1 MEAYHEKMIDTISTI
16 RKVDRQMAV
25 QLLRQ
30 CVATVSAKLGVTISE
45 INNIIF
51 QADFLHHCLAGI
63 CSHKDLEAC
72 RKSCNCVIYTDNTCI
87 PRNFSNAS
95 LINKDPDKYAKDLK
109 TQDLEDFIKKANFLH
124 FNYEG
129 GGLTDNTFD
138 SLLFNLNKR
147 LRTKGRKLRLIG
159 AQPVEKI
166 RAELPI
172 PMPSLNKV
180 YPGTKELIK
189 FLDNNPGETLVYSE
203 KLDGIS
209 GMIVYR
215 NKKIANIYTR
225 GNGEIGGDVTYLK
238 DYISLPQKLTNYTN
252 LVVRGEFVVKKT
264 IFKQKYSELYATP
277 RNFVSGQIA
286 RGNITSYVPDIEF
299 IAYEVVQIEGSEDTP
314 TPLQKYNILS
324 EENFSVVDYGIFRN
338 QTVFD
343 ILYEYKI
350 HRETSAFEID
360 GLVLRYNATAKVLEA
375 LENPIDSVAFKA
387 LLDEQLRETK
397 VINVDWRISRY
408 GRYVPVAV
416 YEAVYVNGIRLTRAS
431 AHNAAHVRDWNM
443 GRGTEIVVARAGDVI
458 PQIKDVQVNKDIIP
472 IFPSDKYE
480 WHWKRMNIELDD
492 IENNRE
498 VQIKRITHFFSTI
511 GTRGIGPKTIENLW
525 EKGYNDIK
533 KVTGLKVNT
542 LKNLKGFGPK
552 KSQKIVDTIA
562 DAMSTVPLDRYIAA
576 LTITDFKVSR
586 SLLKQLIRVFPSILE
601 DKYDS
606 DDIKRELYVLKKD
619 KKLRGFGVKRID
631 AVSNEIPK
639 IRKFLLSLNSANV
652 LRAIEN
658 QKLRRAELLR
668 VGYNKKIQDKSF
680 VLSGWMNK
688 VNYELE
694 DMIYDNLGT
703 ISSTVTSATSAVIV
717 PSVMN
722 ITSKMMQAHEL
733 DVPVLSVNEFME
745 KFS

>member
-16 RKVDRQMAV
+16 RKVDRKTSI
-25 QLLRQ
+25 QLLRK

-45 INNIIF
+45 INSIIF
-51 QADFLHHCLAGI
+51 QPDFLHHCLSGI
-63 CSHKDLEAC
+63 CSHKDLDTC
-72 RKSCNCVIYTDNTCI
+72 RRSCNCVIYSDNTCI
-87 PRNFSNAS
+87 PRYFLNSS

-109 TQDLEDFIKKANFLH
+109 TQDLEEFIKKANFLH
-124 FNYEG
+124 FNYDG
-129 GGLTDNTFD
+129 GGLSDNAFD

-180 YPGTKELIK
+180 YPGTKDLIR
-189 FLDNNPGETLVYSE
+189 FLDNNPGERLIYSE

-215 NKKIANIYTR
+215 NKKISHIYTR

-238 DYISLPQKLTNYTN
+238 DYISLPLKLTNYTN
-252 LVVRGEFVVKKT
+252 LVVRGEFVVRKT
-264 IFKQKYSELYATP
+264 IFKQKYADLYATP

-324 EENFSVVDYGIFRN
+324 EENFSVVDYGIFNN

-360 GLVLRYNATAKVLEA
+360 GLVLRYNSNSRVLAA

-431 AHNAAHVRDWNM
+431 AHNAAHIRDWNM
-443 GRGTEIVVARAGDVI
+443 GRGTEILVARAGDVI

-472 IFPSDKYE
+472 IFPSNKYE

-498 VQIKRITHFFSTI
+498 VQIKRIVHFFSAI

-525 EKGYNDIK
+525 EKGYDDIK
-533 KVTGLKVNT
+533 KVTGLTVNI
-542 LKNLKGFGPK
+542 LKNLKGFGAK
-552 KSQKIVDTIA
+552 KSQKIIDIISE
-562 DAMSTVPLDRYIAA
+562 AMRSVPLDRYIAA
-576 LTITDFKVSR
+576 MTITDFKLSR
-586 SLLKQLIRVFPSILE
+586 SLLKQLIRVFPTILE

-619 KKLRGFGVKRID
+619 KKLRGFGIKRID
-631 AVSNEIPK
+631 SVSKEIPK
-639 IRKFLLSLNSANV
+639 IRKFLLSLNSENI
-652 LRAIEN
+652 LQAIEN
-658 QKLRRAELLR
+658 QKLRRTELLR
-668 VGYNKKIQDKSF
+668 IGYNKKIQDNTF

-694 DMIYDNLGT
+694 DMIYDNLG
-703 ISSTVTSATSAVIV
+703 ILSSTVTSTTAAVIV

-733 DVPVLSVNEFME
+733 EVPVLSVSEFME